1 MRRMPSANLPRY
13 AKKHH
18 IFEELEFCKQVF
30 KKIPSLRVID
40 VTDRSIEEIAEWIT
54 RKVL

>member
-1 MRRMPSANLPRY
+1 MPSANLPRY
-13 AKKHH
+13 AQKAY
-18 IFEELEFCKQVF
+18 IFEELEYCEQVF

-40 VTDRSIEEIAEWIT
+40 VTERSIEEIAEWIT